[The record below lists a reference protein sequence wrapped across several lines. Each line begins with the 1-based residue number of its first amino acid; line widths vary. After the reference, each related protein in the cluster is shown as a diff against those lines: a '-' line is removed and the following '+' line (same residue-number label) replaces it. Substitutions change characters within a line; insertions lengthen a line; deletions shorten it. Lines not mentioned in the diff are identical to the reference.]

1 MKPRSVDYP
10 TIRAA
15 IDAAEEGNEIRVA
28 AGVCEVPVQ
37 VRCAENLSITKG
49 VTLTGGWDDDFST
62 RQPGD
67 STIDGQGLGRGDRG
81 RRYPRYAPAIVRRPD
96 LCYSCGASWCI
107 QRTR

>member
-28 AGVCEVPVQ
+28 AGVYTEK
-37 VRCAENLSITKG
+37 LSITKG

-67 STIDGQGLGRGDRG
+67 STIDGQRLGRGDRG

-96 LCYSCGASWCI
+96 LCYSC
-107 QRTR
+107 